1 MGISGSPG
9 QPGPP
14 GPQVSISHENV
25 YVIFTHFFML
35 GIYGTHC
42 K

>member
-14 GPQVSISHENV
+14 GPKVSISHENV
-25 YVIFTHFFML
+25 YVIFTHFL
-35 GIYGTHC
+35 W
-42 K
+42 